1 MFGRIVVPLDGS
13 RFAERAIA
21 PGVQLARSTDAQ
33 LVLVGVGED
42 QRVGAYVRE
51 QGRSLPVPA
60 TTLFIEQALDPA
72 AVITAMG
79 GPDTL
84 ISMATHGRTGVR
96 RAAVGSIAEAVL
108 RESDE
113 PVLLTGPVAW
123 RELPASGGE
132 LLVCLDGSERA
143 EVILPAVRDWA
154 KTLDMHV
161 WLASAVSPDA
171 SARRRQVDYDV
182 LESGYLAAMAHSL
195 GLPAGRVDWDVL
207 YAPQPGRA
215 LVGMARRIG
224 ASVVAM
230 ATHGR
235 AGLARVVLGSIAMEM
250 VHDAPC
256 PVLVAR
262 APGTA

>member
-1 MFGRIVVPLDGS
+1 MYGRIVVPLDGS
-13 RFAERAIA
+13 RFAERAVGPA
-21 PGVQLARSTDAQ
+21 VELANATDAQ
-33 LVLVGVGED
+33 LLFVTVGDDERLG
-42 QRVGAYVRE
+42 GYVRDE
-51 QGRSLPVPA
+51 ARTVARPVA
-60 TTLFIEQALDPA
+60 TVFTAEADDPA
-72 AVITAMG
+72 AFITAMAA
-79 GPDTL
+79 PDTL

-96 RAAVGSIAEAVL
+96 RAAVGSVAEAVL
-108 RESDE
+108 RGTAE
-113 PVLLTGPVAW
+113 PVLLSGPVAW
-123 RELPASGGE
+123 RELPASGAE
-132 LLVCLDGSERA
+132 ILVCLDGSDRA
-143 EVILPAVRDWA
+143 EAILPSVRDWA

-182 LESGYLAAMAHSL
+182 LESGYLAAKAHDL
-195 GLPAGRVDWDVL
+195 GLASGQVDWDVL
-207 YAPQPGRA
+207 HSPHPGRA

-235 AGLARVVLGSIAMEM
+235 TGLARVVLGSIAMEM

-262 APGTA
+262 APGTS